1 MARKILFSA
10 ADLRSA
16 QQNSECVTV
25 DCRFN
30 LSDPAAGLT
39 SYLESHIPGAVYAN
53 LDDDLSS
60 PITNISGRHPLPDAH
75 DFALFLAR
83 VGWCPGKLLVAYDD
97 AGGMIAARLW
107 WLMKYFGH
115 DCAVLLDGGLGAW
128 RRAGFSLESGNV
140 EFARGN
146 PVVLRP
152 NDDLVLSTSEIIE
165 GLDRHEILLADARA
179 YERFTGAVEPLD
191 SVAGHIS
198 GAVNFP
204 FSEHLSGDA
213 TLKPLDEL
221 RGRLQGL
228 CHGMATHNLV
238 HMCGSGVTACFNI
251 FVSELAGLKG
261 SKLYAGSWSEWIRDP
276 SRAVER

>member
-10 ADLRSA
+10 ADLRSV
-16 QQNSECVTV
+16 QENSECVTV

-30 LSDPAAGLT
+30 LSEPSAGLA
-39 SYLESHIPGAVYAN
+39 SYLESHIPGAVYAH

-60 PITNISGRHPLPDAH
+60 PITNSSGRHPLPDAH

-83 VGWCPGKLLVAYDD
+83 AGWCPGKLLVAYDD

-128 RRAGFSLESGNV
+128 RRAGFSLEGGNAKV
-140 EFARGN
+140 AGGS
-146 PVVLRP
+146 PAVLRP
-152 NDDLVLSTSEIIE
+152 NNDLVLSTSELIE
-165 GLDRHEILLADARA
+165 GLSKQEILLVDARA
-179 YERFTGAVEPLD
+179 NERFTGEVEPLD

-198 GAVNFP
+198 GAANFP
-204 FSEHLSGDA
+204 FSENLSGDG
-213 TLKPLDEL
+213 TLKPVDEL
-221 RGRLQGL
+221 RRGLQEL
-228 CHGMATHNLV
+228 CHEIAAQKLV

-251 FVSELAGLKG
+251 FVSELTGLED

-276 SRAVER
+276 SRVVGR